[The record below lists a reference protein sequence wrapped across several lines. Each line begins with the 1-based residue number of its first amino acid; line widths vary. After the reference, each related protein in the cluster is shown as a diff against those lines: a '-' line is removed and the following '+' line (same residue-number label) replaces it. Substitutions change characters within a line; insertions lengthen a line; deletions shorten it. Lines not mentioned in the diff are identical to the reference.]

1 MAEKLLLVE
10 DESKIART
18 LRLYLEQ
25 AGYQVATVEDGA
37 LAMPAFRREQPN
49 LVILDLMLPNVDG
62 WELCRQM
69 RQISAVPIIMLTA
82 RSEETDR
89 VVGLELGADDYVTK
103 PFSPREVL
111 ARVRAVLRRTQ
122 GAMEPS
128 RLIRTGDVIIDLD
141 RYQVTVDGRPLNLT
155 RHELLLLVSLAQYPG
170 RVFTRLQLLD
180 QLDETAYTGY
190 ERVIDQH
197 IKNLRAKLGDDAR
210 QPNYIATVYGVGYKW
225 IAGTDNHAHGD
236 A

>member
-1 MAEKLLLVE
+1 MAEKILLIE
-10 DESKIART
+10 DENKIART

-25 AGYQVATVEDGA
+25 AGYRVATVNDGA
-37 LAMPAFRREQPN
+37 LAMPAFRREQPD
-49 LVILDLMLPNVDG
+49 LVILDLMLPHVDG
-62 WELCRQM
+62 WKLCGQM
-69 RQISAVPIIMLTA
+69 RQTSAVPIIMLTA

-122 GAMEPS
+122 GAMEPA
-128 RLIRTGDVIIDLD
+128 RVIRTSDVVIDLD
-141 RYQVTVDGRPLNLT
+141 RYEVTVGGRPLELT
-155 RHELLLLVSLAQYPG
+155 RHELLLFSALAQSPG
-170 RVFTRLQLLD
+170 RVYTRLQLLD
-180 QLDETAYTGY
+180 QLDEAAYTGY

-210 QPNYIATVYGVGYKW
+210 QPRYLATVYGVGYKW
-225 IAGTDNHAHGD
+225 IAGTIAD